1 MSLRHMISAL
11 RFSRLTVFFLVL
23 ETVLACA
30 FICNAL
36 AFIAHQAAPM
46 LAPTGIASDQVL
58 YVDKINFPFGFD
70 QSGAVTGGVNS
81 ADLQAMEERIRA
93 MPGVIAV
100 SANLGMPYT
109 SGFTS
114 TYRVHA
120 EKSQRMIQPSVY
132 LGDHLLDALGLQLVK
147 GRDFNASEI
156 VSEKLGKSQNPSV
169 IILSQ
174 AVAHRLFPA
183 GDALGKHVVSGK
195 KDHEAS
201 PVVIGI
207 VQHLPARQ
215 PTGAGHLDAAV
226 IKPVI
231 PGSGFPVVNV
241 VVRAKPDARAKV
253 ASQLPAIV
261 KQTLHPLASLEP
273 RVRTFEAIRSAY
285 FHPNRS
291 MIWLMLGVTLAVVAI
306 TVIGIMGLTGFW
318 VQRRTRQ
325 IGIRRALGATR
336 GNILRYFLMENFLVV
351 GTGVVLGV
359 VVAYGGNL
367 WLMSHLEI
375 PRLPWP
381 WLPIGT
387 VALLVLGQLA
397 VLAPARRAAAVPPV
411 VATRSV

>member
-11 RFSRLTVFFLVL
+11 RFSRLTVFFLVF

-46 LAPTGIASDQVL
+46 LAPTGMASDQVL
-58 YVDKINFPFGFD
+58 FVDKINFPFAFD
-70 QSGAVTGGVNS
+70 PSGAISGGVNP

-100 SANLGMPYT
+100 SADLGMPYT
-109 SGFTS
+109 SGFNS
-114 TYRVHA
+114 TRGVRVGKNQA
-120 EKSQRMIQPSVY
+120 TVQSSMY

-147 GRDFNASEI
+147 GRDFNADEI
-156 VSEKLGKSQNPSV
+156 VRLKLGKSQNPSV

-174 AVAHRLFPA
+174 AVAQRLFPA
-183 GDALGKHVVSGK
+183 GDALGKRVMFGK
-195 KDHEAS
+195 KDGKAN

-207 VQHLPARQ
+207 VQHLPTRQ
-215 PTGAGHLDAAV
+215 PTGAGHPDAAV
-226 IKPVI
+226 IMPML
-231 PGSGFPVVNV
+231 PGSGFPMVSV
-241 VVRAKPDARAKV
+241 VVRVKPDARAQV
-253 ASQLPAIV
+253 ASQLSTVV
-261 KQTLHPLASLEP
+261 KQTLHPQASTEP
-273 RVRTFEAIRSAY
+273 RVRTFEAMRSAY

-291 MIWLMLGVTLAVVAI
+291 MIWLMLGITLAVVAI

-336 GNILRYFLMENFLVV
+336 GDILRYFLMENFLVV
-351 GTGVVLGV
+351 GMGVVLGV

-367 WLMSHLEI
+367 WLMGHLEI

-381 WLPIGT
+381 WLPIG
-387 VALLVLGQLA
+387 AAMLLVLGQLA